1 MAPVAPGPVLVN
13 LWGHLSG
20 SFGLGEGARCTARAL
35 EAAGLQVR
43 WCDLPL
49 SSHPGDHPLPP
60 DGPGGPAL
68 IDLIHTNPNVLRSS
82 DSLGRRLQLQAP
94 LRIGFW
100 AWELEQFPTGWDWA
114 FAGLDQLWCPS
125 AFTAAALGLRSPVPV
140 TALPHLID
148 WSRADRLARQRAWR
162 PRPAV
167 FTVFYAFDGWSTE
180 GRKNPFAAIDAFQMA
195 FPRDGEGAPAAQ
207 LWLKLSSA
215 GQFPDLA
222 ARLRARAIA
231 DPRIELIERHL
242 SAEAFDGL
250 YRGAD
255 VLLSLHRSEG
265 FGLTLAE
272 AMAAGLPVV
281 ATGYSGNLEF
291 MDSDSAL
298 LVPGT
303 PVTIQH
309 SQGDYRRGCRWVDP
323 CVATAAGHLRRLAAD
338 ATLARRLAM
347 AGRQAVAD
355 RLAPER
361 LAAIVAERLG
371 SLLRWAGRHELL
383 AALPAGHPLAALQ

>member
-1 MAPVAPGPVLVN
+1 MAPSAPGPVLVN

-49 SSHPGDHPLPP
+49 SSHPGDHPLP
-60 DGPGGPAL
+60 DRGPEGPAL

-100 AWELEQFPTGWDWA
+100 AWELEQFPTGWDWG

-148 WSRADRLARQRAWR
+148 WARADRLARQRAWR
-162 PRPAV
+162 RRPAV
-167 FTVFYAFDGWSTE
+167 FTVLYAFDGWSTE
-180 GRKNPFAAIDAFQMA
+180 GRKNPFAVIDAFQMA
-195 FPRDGEGAPAAQ
+195 FPRDGEGAPAAR

-222 ARLRARAIA
+222 ARLRARATA
-231 DPRIELIERHL
+231 DPRIDLIDRHL
-242 SAEAFDGL
+242 SPDAFDAL
-250 YRGAD
+250 YRDAD

-291 MDSDSAL
+291 MDSDSAQ

-338 ATLARRLAM
+338 PAAARRLAM

-355 RLAPER
+355 RLAPDR
-361 LAAIVAERLG
+361 LAAIVAERVG
-371 SLLRWAGRHELL
+371 SLLRWAGRQELL

>member
-1 MAPVAPGPVLVN
+1 MLFRSLAPLEGGATLLVQRLGGHGRCGLPVDASMTSPLCPPPVLVN

-49 SSHPGDHPLPP
+49 SSHPGDHPLPAQ
-60 DGPGGPAL
+60 GPGGPAL
-68 IDLIHTNPNVLRSS
+68 VDLIHTNPNVLRSS

-100 AWELEQFPTGWDWA
+100 AWELEQFPTGWDWG

-148 WSRADRLARQRAWR
+148 WSRADRLARLRAWR
-162 PRPAV
+162 PRPLV
-167 FTVFYAFDGWSTE
+167 FTVLYAFDGWSTE
-180 GRKNPFAAIDAFQMA
+180 GRKNPFAVIDAFQMA
-195 FPRDGEGAPAAQ
+195 FPRDGEGAPAAR

-242 SAEAFDGL
+242 SVDAFDAL
-250 YRGAD
+250 YRDAD

-323 CVATAAGHLRRLAAD
+323 CVATAAGHLRRLAD
-338 ATLARRLAM
+338 RKSTRLNSSHSSVSRMPSSA
-347 AGRQAVAD
+347 
-355 RLAPER
+355 
-361 LAAIVAERLG
+361 
-371 SLLRWAGRHELL
+371 
-383 AALPAGHPLAALQ
+383 